1 MKIGTFTIVCG
12 NARCNAS
19 CPCCVS
25 KMTPPA
31 EDVKEV
37 NWRNFGIACQFAK
50 ESGAT
55 TALITGKGEPTLA
68 QSLLGTY
75 IREARKHFCFIE
87 LQTNGI
93 IFEDAYGLKMAKE
106 WYDDGLTLVS
116 ISILHPLVAPNSQ
129 AMRPN
134 GPQYNPWK
142 IANDL
147 HEIGLSVRMNLTMTT
162 LLSDGIPVMTPLHN
176 FGRFIDLG
184 RDNEIEQLTARPVNM
199 PDGCDNAVAEWVKT
213 HQIEGIDR
221 MCQDYLMMKVAT
233 PLLNLGHGAT
243 VYDCQGQNICIN
255 NCLTESKD
263 PNDIRQL
270 IFMSN
275 GIFYSWQ
282 YKGARIL

>member
-1 MKIGTFTIVCG
+1 
-12 NARCNAS
+12 
-19 CPCCVS
+19 
-25 KMTPPA
+25 MTPPA

-68 QSLLGTY
+68 QSLLGQY
-75 IREARKHFCFIE
+75 IKEARKHFCFIE

-93 IFEDAYGLKMAKE
+93 IFEDDLGLKMAKQ
-106 WYDDGLTLVS
+106 WYEDGLTLVS
-116 ISILHPLVAPNSQ
+116 ISILHPYVAPNSQ

-162 LLSDGIPVMTPLHN
+162 LLSDGIIGPASDATALHN
-176 FGRFIDLG
+176 FGKFIDLG
-184 RDNEIEQLTARPVNM
+184 RNNDVEQLTARPVNM

-213 HQIEGIDR
+213 HSIEGIDK
-221 MCQDYLMMKVAT
+221 MCQDYLTLKGAT
-233 PLLNLGHGAT
+233 PLLKLGHGAT
-243 VYDCQGQNICIN
+243 VYDCQGQNICVN
-255 NCLTESKD
+255 NCLTESED

-270 IFMSN
+270 IFMPN
-275 GIFYSWQ
+275 GGLFYSWQ